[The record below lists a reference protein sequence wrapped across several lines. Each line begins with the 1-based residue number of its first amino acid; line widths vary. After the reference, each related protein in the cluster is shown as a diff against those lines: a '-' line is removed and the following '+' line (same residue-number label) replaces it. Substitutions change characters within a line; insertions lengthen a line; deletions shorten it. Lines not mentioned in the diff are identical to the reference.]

1 MKLKNKFALPRK
13 CARRAIGDKIMTWGQ
28 RHERDHNL
36 LNRCLYR
43 PLHIVARYAMLMG
56 RQANPSAA
64 IGRQA

>member
-28 RHERDHNL
+28 RHEHDHNL

-43 PLHIVARYAMLMG
+43 PPAYRRAIRYDDGKAGESG
-56 RQANPSAA
+56 RL
-64 IGRQA
+64 R